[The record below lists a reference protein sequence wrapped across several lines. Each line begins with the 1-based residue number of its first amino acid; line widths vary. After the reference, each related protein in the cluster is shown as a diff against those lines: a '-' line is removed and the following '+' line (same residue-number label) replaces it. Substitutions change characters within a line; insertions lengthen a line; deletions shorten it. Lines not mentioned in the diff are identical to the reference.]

1 MLTSVHDRHGT
12 IEGLLNGWQ
21 WRYAP
26 MVIFSQQRRCPAAVL
41 VRLMFTSVLYLGM
54 GEVQPA
60 HAAINPFC
68 SAVAAAQSGEAVF
81 IKASNAV
88 ETGVPFAQFRKRMI
102 SASTTLLSALPRII
116 DGLTTFS
123 ASQKKRLKAGIA
135 KNYGRLRASL
145 SAAPDD
151 AKARVAY
158 TKWLV
163 PGETGPLEEDAGDA
177 TVVEALKRCGIR
189 LEKHV
194 DPDGTAQSSP
204 LKAEPIALT
213 PPEVLD
219 QLNRRGGQGYAF
231 KGAFFFGTAGLPT
244 ALFVQTDPGAK
255 YEYVAD
261 QSTLEQ
267 QTKEGLLATLQKRGG
282 QGFVLQGPLA
292 YPLEPGSV
300 SLIFLKN
307 STKKTTFG
315 YRIEPRPADETAS
328 ISLMNANG
336 ADGYVYIGDYVPE
349 LSKPE
354 LIVSMFVKD
363 NSSAAKYSYETGPV
377 LDAIDQIFAELNARG
392 AAGAGW
398 KGTYLAGTEAKMLYE
413 KSSESNGPLEYAFGP
428 ASTSAEA
435 LVTDAIERGAAKGLV
450 FSGQYNAGGQTYNF
464 YTNAGTRS
472 LPIG

>member
-1 MLTSVHDRHGT
+1 VHDRHATFGRR
-12 IEGLLNGWQ
+12 LNYRQ
-21 WRYAP
+21 HHYAP
-26 MVIFSQQRRCPAAVL
+26 IMMFFPRRRPSATIL
-41 VRLMFTSVLYLGM
+41 IGLMFTSVSSLGVA
-54 GEVQPA
+54 GVQPA
-60 HAAINPFC
+60 QAAINPFC
-68 SAVAAAQSGEAVF
+68 SAAAAAQSAEAVF
-81 IKASNAV
+81 VKASDAV
-88 ETGVPFAQFRKRMI
+88 ETGLPFAQFRKRII
-102 SASTTLLSALPRII
+102 SASTTLLGALPRLA
-116 DGLTTFS
+116 DGLPNFS
-123 ASQKKRLKAGIA
+123 ASQKKRLKANIA
-135 KNYGRLRASL
+135 KNYGGLRASL

-151 AKARVAY
+151 AKARVIY
-158 TKWLV
+158 SKWLV
-163 PGETGPLEEDAGDA
+163 PNPSRLAAQAADALL
-177 TVVEALKRCGIR
+177 VEASKRCGIN
-189 LEKHV
+189 LDKYV
-194 DPDGTAQSSP
+194 NPDGSAQSSP
-204 LKAEPIALT
+204 LKAETIAFT
-213 PPEVLD
+213 PREVLD
-219 QLNRRGGQGYAF
+219 QLNRRGSQGYQF
-231 KGAFFFGTAGLPT
+231 KGAYFFGTTGLPT

-292 YPLEPGSV
+292 NPLEPGSV
-300 SLIFLKN
+300 SLIFLKD
-307 STKKTTFG
+307 STQTSTYG

-377 LDAIDQIFAELNARG
+377 LGTIDQIFTELNARG
-392 AAGAGW
+392 VAGAGW

-413 KSSESNGPLEYAFGP
+413 KSSESNGPLQYAFGP

-435 LVTDAIERGAAKGLV
+435 LVSDAIERGAANGLV
-450 FSGQYNAGGQTYNF
+450 FSGQYSAGGQAYNF

>member
-12 IEGLLNGWQ
+12 IEGLLNGWW

-26 MVIFSQQRRCPAAVL
+26 VMIFPRHSRRLPAVL
-41 VRLMFTSVLYLGM
+41 VGLMFSSVLHLGM
-54 GEVQPA
+54 GQVPSAQ
-60 HAAINPFC
+60 AATNPFC
-68 SAVAAAQSGEAVF
+68 
-81 IKASNAV
+81 NAV
-88 ETGVPFAQFRKRMI
+88 KALKGAESVVRRAQLALSFDKPFPNFRK
-102 SASTTLLSALPRII
+102 TLIATAQTVINIEPTLTNAIPGLSVAEKNRII
-116 DGLTTFS
+116 AATKRKWS
-123 ASQKKRLKAGIA
+123 RLK
-135 KNYGRLRASL
+135 ASL
-145 SAAPDD
+145 SAATNERKAFEAYGKWFRSVAFVAGSLPKTDPDYSI
-151 AKARVAY
+151 AR
-158 TKWLV
+158 
-163 PGETGPLEEDAGDA
+163 
-177 TVVEALKRCGIR
+177 EARERCGIN
-189 LEKHV
+189 LMVEIGFN
-194 DPDGTAQSSP
+194 PTLQT
-204 LKAEPIALT
+204 EPIAFT
-213 PPEVLD
+213 PREVLD
-219 QLNRRGGQGYAF
+219 QLNRRGGEGYAF
-231 KGAFFFGTAGLPT
+231 KGAFFFGTTGLPT

-255 YEYVAD
+255 YEYVAE

-292 YPLEPGSV
+292 NLLEPGTV

-315 YRIEPRPADETAS
+315 YRIEPRPTDETAS

-377 LDAIDQIFAELNARG
+377 LDTIDQIFAELNARG
-392 AAGAGW
+392 AVGAGW

-413 KSSESNGPLEYAFGP
+413 KSSEFNGPLEYAFGP

-435 LVTDAIERGAAKGLV
+435 LVSDAIERGAAKGLV
-450 FSGQYNAGGQTYNF
+450 FSGQYSAGGQAYNF

-472 LPIG
+472 VPIG

>member
-1 MLTSVHDRHGT
+1 
-12 IEGLLNGWQ
+12 
-21 WRYAP
+21 
-26 MVIFSQQRRCPAAVL
+26 MVIFSQQRRRPAAVL
-41 VRLMFTSVLYLGM
+41 VWLMFTSVLYLATG
-54 GEVQPA
+54 GVHSA
-60 HAAINPFC
+60 RAAINPFC
-68 SAVAAAQSGEAVF
+68 SAVKVAQSVERVLNEASRAA
-81 IKASNAV
+81 KA
-88 ETGVPFAQFRKRMI
+88 GKPFAQFRKRLI
-102 SASTTLLSALPRII
+102 STADTAIDTFPRLY
-116 DGLTTFS
+116 DGLTTFNTN
-123 ASQKKRLKAGIA
+123 QKNLFKAAIRSD
-135 KNYGRLRASL
+135 YGRLKASL
-145 SAAPDD
+145 SATTDD
-151 AKARVAY
+151 AKALVAY
-158 TKWLV
+158 TNWLNRY
-163 PGETGPLEEDAGDA
+163 LALRLQDANRLQKLADS
-177 TVVEALKRCGIR
+177 VVNSEALRRCGIKLNDSNLYSLNPT
-189 LEKHV
+189 LE
-194 DPDGTAQSSP
+194 T
-204 LKAEPIALT
+204 EPIAFT
-213 PPEVLD
+213 PREVLD

-231 KGAFFFGTAGLPT
+231 KGAFFFGTTGLPT

-267 QTKEGLLATLQKRGG
+267 QTKEGLLATLQKRGS

-292 YPLEPGSV
+292 NPLEPESV
-300 SLIFLKN
+300 SLIFLSS

-315 YRIEPRPADETAS
+315 YRIEPRPADETAA
-328 ISLMNANG
+328 ISLMNTNG

-363 NSSAAKYSYETGPV
+363 TSSSAKYSYETGPV
-377 LDAIDQIFAELNARG
+377 LDTVDQISAELNARG

-398 KGTYLAGTEAKMLYE
+398 KGTYLAGTIAKMLYE

-450 FSGQYNAGGQTYNF
+450 FSGQYSAGGQIYNF